1 MRPRPPQVSLFDS
14 DRPPVPHALPVL
26 DAPRDPA
33 APPTSASKPWTPGR
47 VVFTPAALD
56 QEYGPRLWDRLEA
69 LGLPVERLASN
80 RVTLPKADSPQKAYA
95 QAKRTLAV
103 VVAPPGTMKLQ
114 PIPPSADWQ
123 VNLASG
129 CPAHCQYC
137 YLAGSLTGPPITR
150 VYANLPEILDNTR
163 LYEGRLN
170 GRGTRRGR
178 SVTPSSDDGKATFEV
193 SCYTDVLAIEHLTN
207 GLAEAVTHFGSRP
220 EARLRFVTKFDRI
233 DTLLG
238 LPHRGHT
245 RARASVNAAEITR
258 RFEGGTA
265 KLDQRLNALERLA
278 VDGYPVG
285 LVVAPIFPVDD
296 WRRQYADLLDLAAD
310 RLGGAGDLTF
320 ELITHRFT
328 PGSKDVLLDWY
339 PATKL
344 DLDETRREPKRNKF
358 GGVKYVF
365 PKATMRDLRSWFEDA
380 IGARFPRGR
389 VLYWT

>member
-1 MRPRPPQVSLFDS
+1 MELDFAPPT
-14 DRPPVPHALPVL
+14 HALPVL
-26 DAPRDPA
+26 DSPRDPA
-33 APPTSASKPWTPGR
+33 APVGAAATKPWTPGR
-47 VVFTPAALD
+47 VLFTPAALD
-56 QEYGPRLWDRLEA
+56 HGYGRRLLERATA
-69 LGLPVERLASN
+69 LDLPVERLKAN

-103 VVAPPGTMKLQ
+103 VVAPPSAMKLQ

-123 VNLASG
+123 FHLASG

-137 YLAGSLTGPPITR
+137 YLAGSLSGPPITR
-150 VYANLPEILDNTR
+150 VYANLGEILDNTR
-163 LYEGRLN
+163 RFEGRLN
-170 GRGTRRGR
+170 GRAGR
-178 SVTPSSDDGKATFEV
+178 SVTPSSDDGRATFEV
-193 SCYTDVLAIEHLTN
+193 SCYTDVLAIEHLTG
-207 GLAEAVTHFGSRP
+207 GLAEAVTHFGTRP
-220 EARLRFVTKFDRI
+220 EARLRFVTKFDRV
-233 DTLLG
+233 DPLLG

-265 KLDQRLNALERLA
+265 KVDARLAALERLA
-278 VDGYPVG
+278 ADGYPVG
-285 LVVAPIFPVDD
+285 LVVAPIFPLDG
-296 WRRQYADLLDLAAD
+296 WRRQYADLLDAAAD
-310 RLGGAGDLTF
+310 RLREAPDLTF

-328 PGSKDVLLDWY
+328 PGSRDVLLDWY

-344 DLDETRREPKRNKF
+344 DFDESKRDAKRNKF

-380 IGARFPRGR
+380 IASRFPRGR